1 MVDKSYYNAH
11 TGHIFKELNLL
22 KFQDIHFMQLGQF
35 MSLFENAILPRK
47 CDNIFTI
54 NNQIHNCSIQGMQI
68 PFVYYY
74 VEQISSFLRIFIE
87 VLNSLI
93 LFHLKFL
100 ALHNW
105 HLWGKNFKLILSV
118 TINSVI
124 K

>member
-105 HLWGKNFKLILSV
+105 HL
-118 TINSVI
+118 
-124 K
+124 